1 MIFPINVHRRA
12 VNARKLVAQDKTAII
27 VQLFVIANIGC
38 FFLMKFLFGTFLG
51 LGIGWA
57 ILAQLILF
65 TAIGILIFRY
75 IIFKEDEKIQEYND
89 EQTDS
94 FARYLYVRKDNVTQ
108 LSCAEQAIRA
118 FEFTNGCLTTTMLFR
133 FGSNNDAKAKSTYDV
148 LNRMYGLIS
157 SYNFKFCTDTMPE
170 VFTNSLEYK
179 RHLAQINNIENK
191 TLSLFLR
198 KVSNEVLNTVD
209 TSCNTDVLYLTITS
223 KIPGEKDSLEQLLTD
238 IIKLLQENVTCFRDV
253 HFLTMDDLLEYYR
266 EFYGIQAIDLA
277 MMKAID
283 LSNELGEEYNKLV
296 HLYSLTAQDG
306 TIYSA
311 PHSMD
316 RYFETK
322 ERKI

>member
-12 VNARKLVAQDKTAII
+12 VNARKLVAQDKTAIT

-51 LGIGWA
+51 LGVGWA

-108 LSCAEQAIRA
+108 LSCAEQAITA

-133 FGSNNDAKAKSTYDV
+133 FGSNNDAKAKSTYEV

-170 VFTNSLEYK
+170 VFTNSLEYHGTLYPFFCFLFAAAQIFGAEGNILGHSFLK
-179 RHLAQINNIENK
+179 ELVLRILENHAYGMALGHCFLRLGCQIHAVNGHLAGGRMDEAVQVLDEGGFAAACMTDNTDKLSRLDGEADIFQRHLFKRRALAVHAAYI
-191 TLSLFLR
+191 F
-198 KVSNEVLNTVD
+198 D
-209 TSCNTDVLYLTITS
+209 T
-223 KIPGEKDSLEQLLTD
+223 
-238 IIKLLQENVTCFRDV
+238 
-253 HFLTMDDLLEYYR
+253 
-266 EFYGIQAIDLA
+266 YGHNASPSSSSVKQ
-277 MMKAID
+277 
-283 LSNELGEEYNKLV
+283 S
-296 HLYSLTAQDG
+296 SG
-306 TIYSA
+306 T
-311 PHSMD
+311 
-316 RYFETK
+316 
-322 ERKI
+322 